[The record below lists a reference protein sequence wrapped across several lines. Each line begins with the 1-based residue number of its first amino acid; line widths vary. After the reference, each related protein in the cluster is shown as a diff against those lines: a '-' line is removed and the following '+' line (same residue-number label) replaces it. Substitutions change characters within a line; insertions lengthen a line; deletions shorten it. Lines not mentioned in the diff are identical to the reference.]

1 MFKDADTIIK
11 QQEQIKELKGKVKN
25 LEGLEEHHKKNN
37 GDLRVH
43 ITKLE
48 KEIYQLKKDKKI
60 LEEGNEALGI
70 VFKKQSHIEARR
82 KRLSYLHDLRYPF
95 KQQIFQEK

>member
-1 MFKDADTIIK
+1 MTNDGMFKDANTIIK
-11 QQEQIKELKGKVKN
+11 QKQKIKDLKIKVKN
-25 LEGLEEHHKKNN
+25 LEGLEEIHRKNN
-37 GDLRVH
+37 GDLRIH

-70 VFKKQSHIEARR
+70 VLEKK
-82 KRLSYLHDLRYPF
+82 D
-95 KQQIFQEK
+95 

>member
-1 MFKDADTIIK
+1 MTNEGMFKDADTIIK
-11 QQEQIKELKGKVKN
+11 QKEQIKELKGKVKN
-25 LEGLEEHHKKNN
+25 LEGLEDHHKKNN

-48 KEIYQLKKDKKI
+48 NKIFLLKKDNKI

-70 VFKKQSHIEARR
+70 NPKK
-82 KRLSYLHDLRYPF
+82 
-95 KQQIFQEK
+95 

>member
-1 MFKDADTIIK
+1 MTYVGIFEEAEKLIYLKNQNKFLKKKLKDAVTK
-11 QQEQIKELKGKVKN
+11 LKN
-25 LEGLEEHHKKNN
+25 LDGLEEIHRKNN

-48 KEIYQLKKDKKI
+48 KEIFQLKKDNKI

-70 VFKKQSHIEARR
+70 VFKK
-82 KRLSYLHDLRYPF
+82 D
-95 KQQIFQEK
+95 